1 MFRCAGGVGH
11 GCYLVI
17 HRNVS
22 ASAKKFGNIQIE
34 KKIMEDFI
42 GNLEPMLHQ
51 LINLFLIIL
60 ILAFVFRPLLN
71 YLAVNRKI
79 EYQKRIL
86 KELKAE
92 NGIFEDES
100 TDIANNE
107 QNSAPPPHKEGESA
121 AVVNDFTPEQ
131 AEAIVKK
138 TLRNG

>member
-1 MFRCAGGVGH
+1 
-11 GCYLVI
+11 
-17 HRNVS
+17 
-22 ASAKKFGNIQIE
+22 
-34 KKIMEDFI
+34 MEDFI
-42 GNLEPMLHQ
+42 GNLEPVLHQ

-71 YLAVNRKI
+71 YLAANRKI

-100 TDIANNE
+100 TDIAADNK
-107 QNSAPPPHKEGESA
+107 QNPAPPPGKKGEPASVA
-121 AVVNDFTPEQ
+121 NDFTPEQ

>member
-1 MFRCAGGVGH
+1 
-11 GCYLVI
+11 
-17 HRNVS
+17 
-22 ASAKKFGNIQIE
+22 
-34 KKIMEDFI
+34 MEDFI
-42 GNLEPMLHQ
+42 GNLEPVLHQ

-100 TDIANNE
+100 SDIAAENE
-107 QNSAPPPHKEGESA
+107 QNTAPAPGKEGEPASMA
-121 AVVNDFTPEQ
+121 NGFTPEQ

-138 TLRNG
+138 TLRDG

>member
-1 MFRCAGGVGH
+1 MKVTCQRGRPCNGFH
-11 GCYLVI
+11 
-17 HRNVS
+17 VS
-22 ASAKKFGNIQIE
+22 LCPGDRAWMLLKKVMAE
-34 KKIMEDFI
+34 FI
-42 GNLEPMLHQ
+42 GNLEPVLRQ

-60 ILAFVFRPLLN
+60 ILVFVLRPLLN

-100 TDIANNE
+100 TDIAAENG
-107 QNSAPPPHKEGESA
+107 QNPDSPSYKNGEPDSG
-121 AVVNDFTPEQ
+121 VNDFTPEQ

-138 TLRNG
+138 TLRDG